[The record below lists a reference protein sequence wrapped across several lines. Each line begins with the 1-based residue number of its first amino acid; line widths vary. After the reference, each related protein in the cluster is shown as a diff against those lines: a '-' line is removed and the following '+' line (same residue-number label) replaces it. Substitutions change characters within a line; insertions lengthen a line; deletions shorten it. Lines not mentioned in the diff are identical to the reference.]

1 MPASEPTVFDFSEVL
16 SLALDEGGNTHTLED
31 IHKAVLRGDMQLW
44 PGVTSAMVTQI
55 EDTPRQRI
63 LHIALAGGTLNE
75 LEAMLPALVE
85 YGKHHFC
92 TMMTLSGR
100 RGWSKIPQTRNV
112 PGWRTTG
119 VTMMCPL
126 TLSLPDEPNH

>member
-1 MPASEPTVFDFSEVL
+1 MHAADPTVFDFADVL
-16 SLALDEGGNTHTLED
+16 VEALDDGGNTHSLGD

-63 LHIALAGGTLNE
+63 LHIALAGGTLTE
-75 LEAMLPALVE
+75 LEAMLPAIVA

-92 TMMTLSGR
+92 TAMRLSGR
-100 RGWSKIPQTRNV
+100 RGWSKIPQIRGIA
-112 PGWRTTG
+112 GWQTTG

-126 TLSLPDEPNH
+126 TLSDA